1 MLSQAQVRANSLIC
15 GCSSMVEHQLPKL
28 RMRVR
33 FPSPAPLFWLFFFI
47 LGCAAETPYDPLREY
62 EELDSTSIVDAPG
75 PEAGRYAA
83 IQRDAIDR
91 GENLVELLGCGACH
105 TNGTFDGAPDL
116 SRPLAGSE
124 TGIAW
129 TSPLENEFPGVVYP
143 PNITPDEKTGIGRWS
158 DKQIADA
165 IRAGIGRHG
174 SRRIATMPWQGYAKM
189 TDDDVDAIV
198 AYLKSIKPIDN
209 KVPAPVEPGQ
219 KARYPFVYFGVYR
232 SR

>member
-1 MLSQAQVRANSLIC
+1 MRLTSDEFADAEIHVRA
-15 GCSSMVEHQLPKL
+15 
-28 RMRVR
+28 
-33 FPSPAPLFWLFFFI
+33 
-47 LGCAAETPYDPLREY
+47 AAESLPDDPQARVLLASILNNTGRFEEAY
-62 EELDSTSIVDAPG
+62 EVA
-75 PEAGRYAA
+75 
-83 IQRDAIDR
+83 DAIDR